1 MKPAITVRS
10 SRFSFIFEKRTV
22 IINLILFFLAVFA
35 CVIGPMLGHTLL
47 SPYEV
52 VTALFGNGSGAN
64 EFIVM
69 QSRLPRTLLSL
80 VAGAALGVSGMILQ
94 GIVRNPL
101 AAPDIIGVTGGGAVA
116 AVIFLTYG
124 AGLSI
129 QFLPLAAVTGSLLV
143 AVLTYFLAWQ
153 RGITPIRLVLIG
165 IGISAIMS
173 AGTTFMIVVSSAVT
187 ASQAYLW
194 LTGSVYGASW
204 NDVGILVTVVFLT
217 IPVTMVFSRSLN
229 TQQLGN
235 DTALGLGVRLQL
247 DRLILLLFSVIL
259 AGSAVALVGA
269 VGFVGLIAP
278 HIARTLVGKT
288 HGALTLA
295 SASSGA
301 LLLFG
306 ADLAART
313 LFYPV
318 DIPAG
323 VFTAGV
329 GAPFFLYLLFRNRHH
344 M

>member
-1 MKPAITVRS
+1 
-10 SRFSFIFEKRTV
+10 
-22 IINLILFFLAVFA
+22 
-35 CVIGPMLGHTLL
+35 
-47 SPYEV
+47 
-52 VTALFGNGSGAN
+52 
-64 EFIVM
+64 
-69 QSRLPRTLLSL
+69 
-80 VAGAALGVSGMILQ
+80 MILQ

-116 AVIFLTYG
+116 AVMFLTYG
-124 AGLSI
+124 AGLSL
-129 QFLPLAAVTGSLLV
+129 QFLPLAAITGSMAV
-143 AVLTYFLAWQ
+143 ALLTYFLAWQ

-187 ASQAYLW
+187 ATQAYLW
-194 LTGSVYGASW
+194 LTGSIYGASW
-204 NDVGILVTVVFLT
+204 NDVSLLIPVVFVGILVTL
-217 IPVTMVFSRSLN
+217 IFSRSLD
-229 TQQLGN
+229 TQQMGN
-235 DTALGLGVRLQL
+235 DTSLGLGVRLQL
-247 DRLILLLFSVIL
+247 DRMILLLFSVIL
-259 AGSAVALVGA
+259 AGSAVAVVGA

-278 HIARTLVGKT
+278 HIARTLIGRT

-295 SASSGA
+295 SASTGA
-301 LLLFG
+301 LLMFG